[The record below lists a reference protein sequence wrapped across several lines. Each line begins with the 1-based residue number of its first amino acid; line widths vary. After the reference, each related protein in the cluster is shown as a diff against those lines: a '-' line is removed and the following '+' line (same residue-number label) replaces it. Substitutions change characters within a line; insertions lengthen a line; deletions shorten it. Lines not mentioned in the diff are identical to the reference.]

1 MSTPAE
7 LEELLLEHLKASA
20 EKGVR
25 LHGPKCTSH
34 DCIDPFA
41 DYHGG
46 QLPMSC
52 ATLARKVNEK
62 AHKSFTSDDLYGFLL
77 GFEDGPLIDTADP
90 NFYALGQ
97 KLRRAYEKGFK

>member
-7 LEELLLEHLKASA
+7 LEQLLLPHLKDCAA
-20 EKGVR
+20 KGIK
-25 LHGPKCTSH
+25 LHGPTCESS

-41 DYHGG
+41 PYHGG

-52 ATLARKVNEK
+52 ATLARRVNAK
-62 AHKSFTSDDLYGFLL
+62 AHKTFTSDHIYGFLL

-90 NFYALGQ
+90 KFYELGQ
-97 KLRRAYEKGFK
+97 KLRANYAKGFR